1 MRHLIDFGD
10 MSRAEWDELYARASR
25 IMDDPSQFIDTC
37 RGKVAASLF
46 YEPST
51 RTNFSF
57 QTAMLRLGGTVFGFA
72 DPNSSS
78 VAKGETLK
86 DTIKMVSSYADVVVM
101 RTPWEGAAKAASL
114 YSHVPVVNAGDG
126 GHMHPTQTMADL
138 TTMTRLLGKVDGLS
152 IGLCGDL
159 KNGRTVHSLI
169 KAMAK
174 FRDVRF
180 FLISPRELAV
190 PEYMRAFLQENGM
203 PYTEVTGLE
212 AVIPQLDVLY
222 MTRIQRERFV
232 DPLEYER
239 NKGIYILT
247 RRKLER
253 AKEHMLVM
261 HPLPRVDEIAV
272 DVDDDPR
279 AVYFQQARYG
289 MFARMALLADLAN
302 QPRLE
307 RTAPVEIGTRP
318 VCSNPRCITQTQ
330 PYLPP
335 LVKQNGGVDCCA
347 FCDAALRWT
356 VPLDRGWKFWYHS
369 NLRGPRPQRGK
380 EGAFHPWIPTAATV
394 PPTITRY
401 GQCVRMNKA
410 WSVPP
415 ELPGG

>member
-10 MSRAEWDELYARASR
+10 LTRREWDELYARAGR
-25 IMDDPSQFIDTC
+25 IMDDPGSYIDAC
-37 RGKVAASLF
+37 RGKVMASLF

-86 DTIKMVSSYADVVVM
+86 DTVKMVSGYADVIVM

-138 TTMTRLLGKVDGLS
+138 TAITRLLGRADGLS
-152 IGLCGDL
+152 IGLCGDH

-174 FRDVRF
+174 FENIRF
-180 FLISPRELAV
+180 FLISPRELAI
-190 PEYMRAFLQENGM
+190 PGYMRAFLQERGM
-203 PYTEVTGLE
+203 GFTEVTGLE

-222 MTRIQRERFV
+222 MTRIQKERFV

-239 NKGIYILT
+239 NKGVYVLT

-253 AKEHMLVM
+253 AKEKMLVM

-279 AVYFQQARYG
+279 AVYFEQARYG
-289 MFARMALLADLAN
+289 MFSRMALLADLAN
-302 QPRLE
+302 QPRIQPG
-307 RTAPVEIGTRP
+307 PVEIGHGP
-318 VCSNPRCITQTQ
+318 VCHNPRCITQTEH
-330 PYLPP
+330 YLPP
-335 LVKQNGGVDCCA
+335 LVKETGGVRCCA
-347 FCDAALRWT
+347 FCDA
-356 VPLDRGWKFWYHS
+356 PLD
-369 NLRGPRPQRGK
+369 
-380 EGAFHPWIPTAATV
+380 
-394 PPTITRY
+394 
-401 GQCVRMNKA
+401 
-410 WSVPP
+410 
-415 ELPGG
+415 

>member
-10 MSRAEWDELYARASR
+10 LSRQEWDELYARASG
-25 IMDDPSQFIDTC
+25 IMDDPGKYLDTC
-37 RGKVAASLF
+37 RGKVMASLF

-72 DPNSSS
+72 DPSSS
-78 VAKGETLK
+78 SAAKGESLK
-86 DTIKMVSSYADVVVM
+86 DTIKMVSGYADVVVM

-114 YSHVPVVNAGDG
+114 YSNVPVVNAGDG
-126 GHMHPTQTMADL
+126 GHMHPTQTTADL
-138 TTMTRLLGKVDGLS
+138 TTMTRLLGGVDGLAV
-152 IGLCGDL
+152 GLCGDL

-174 FRDVRF
+174 FENIRF

-190 PEYMRAFLQENGM
+190 PGYMRAFMWENDM
-203 PYTEVTGLE
+203 RFTEVTGLE

-239 NKGIYILT
+239 NKGIYVLT

-253 AKEHMLVM
+253 AKEKMLVM

-279 AVYFQQARYG
+279 AAYFQQARYG

-307 RTAPVEIGTRP
+307 RTVAGEIGRAPVCR
-318 VCSNPRCITQTQ
+318 NPRCITQTED
-330 PYLPP
+330 YLPP
-335 LVKQNGGVDCCA
+335 LVKKTGGVECCA
-347 FCDAALRWT
+347 FCDAAL
-356 VPLDRGWKFWYHS
+356 
-369 NLRGPRPQRGK
+369 
-380 EGAFHPWIPTAATV
+380 E
-394 PPTITRY
+394 
-401 GQCVRMNKA
+401 
-410 WSVPP
+410 
-415 ELPGG
+415 

>member
-10 MSRAEWDELYARASR
+10 MERQDWDNLYTRASQ
-25 IMDDPSQFIDTC
+25 IMDNPKEFVDVC
-37 RGKVAASLF
+37 RGQVAANLF

-57 QTAMLRLGGTVFGFA
+57 QTAMLRLGGTVFGFS

-86 DTIKMVSSYADVVVM
+86 DTIKMVSGYADVVVM

-114 YSHVPVVNAGDG
+114 YSNVPVVNAGDG

-138 TTMTRLLGKVDGLS
+138 TTMTRLLGRVDGLS

-174 FRDVRF
+174 FENIRF
-180 FLISPRELAV
+180 YLISPRELAV
-190 PEYMRAFLQENGM
+190 PEYMRAFMREHDL
-203 PYTEVTGLE
+203 PFTEVTGLE

-222 MTRIQRERFV
+222 MTRIQKERFV

-247 RRKLER
+247 RRKLDR

-261 HPLPRVDEIAV
+261 HPLPRVDEITV

-289 MFARMALLADLAN
+289 MFVRMALLSELAN
-302 QPRLE
+302 QE
-307 RTAPVEIGTRP
+307 RIEQMPVVEIGSRP
-318 VCSNPRCITQTQ
+318 VCTNPRCITQTQ
-330 PYLPP
+330 GYLPP
-335 LVKQNGGVDCCA
+335 LIKKNGGVDCCA
-347 FCDAALRWT
+347 FCD
-356 VPLDRGWKFWYHS
+356 
-369 NLRGPRPQRGK
+369 
-380 EGAFHPWIPTAATV
+380 
-394 PPTITRY
+394 
-401 GQCVRMNKA
+401 
-410 WSVPP
+410 SV
-415 ELPGG
+415 LQ

>member
-10 MSRAEWDELYARASR
+10 LSRQEWDEIYQRADK
-25 IMDDPSQFIDTC
+25 IINNPEQYLDVC
-37 RGKVAASLF
+37 HGKVSANLF

-57 QTAMLRLGGTVFGFA
+57 QTAMMRLGGSVFGFA

-78 VAKGETLK
+78 VAKGESMK
-86 DTIKMVSSYADVVVM
+86 DTVRMVSNYADVVVM
-101 RTPWEGAAKAASL
+101 RTPWEGSAKAASL

-138 TTMTRLLGKVDGLS
+138 TTITRLRGGVDGLCL
-152 IGLCGDL
+152 GLCGDL

-174 FRDVRF
+174 FRDIKF

-190 PEYMRAFLQENGM
+190 PDYMRVFMREHNM
-203 PYTEVTGLE
+203 WFTEVTGLE

-239 NKGIYILT
+239 NKGIYVLT

-253 AKEHMLVM
+253 AKKDMLVM

-279 AVYFQQARYG
+279 AAYFEQVQNGVYV
-289 MFARMALLADLAN
+289 RMALIMTLLGLKD
-302 QPRLE
+302 P
-307 RTAPVEIGTRP
+307 
-318 VCSNPRCITQTQ
+318 
-330 PYLPP
+330 
-335 LVKQNGGVDCCA
+335 K
-347 FCDAALRWT
+347 AA
-356 VPLDRGWKFWYHS
+356 
-369 NLRGPRPQRGK
+369 K
-380 EGAFHPWIPTAATV
+380 EG
-394 PPTITRY
+394 
-401 GQCVRMNKA
+401 N
-410 WSVPP
+410 
-415 ELPGG
+415 